1 MINLVNQINEKL
13 GKIIEEI
20 GVEVDLLTSNLDVV
34 QSSID
39 SKIEEAKGYKV
50 SVDEYKENINVIES
64 EIAELEHDL
73 DNLKNN
79 YGNKGLDAIV
89 EVGTKEINSKIV
101 SKQVEVSKY
110 TQKINELTDRARTIK
125 ELLIS
130 LKKDKKEK
138 KERLDN
144 LNTVLEYYSQE
155 FDKIIDYSSNN
166 VDSLVY
172 IPSKDIEVNYEVP
185 VMDEMVDDSPIFDE
199 IESIDKEENGEINE
213 EVEDEN
219 VIEDD
224 LDNQVVNLPDFNI
237 EQDEEVPVSD
247 VISNDNVMEDEH
259 IDDTISSLFAK
270 DLDKN
275 IDFKA
280 LNESIDAEYENVFG
294 DGSSEEIDLDKDI
307 DNDLFTGNDNTNIF
321 DKYSF
326 LDEMVESK
334 PIEPVKSSEDDTIA
348 DIFGNNYK
356 PSYDKGS
363 SNDDIVNNFFI
374 TNKLDYSKFNDQD
387 KDYIKK
393 VFNPIGFSKI
403 IEVLRKHN
411 IDNKGLY
418 YNAKLFEMESSELDS
433 IISKLLVSGQTTH
446 DISLVL
452 NTLGSVSLMDINE
465 AINSYGKDIKN
476 VNITDII
483 IKAKHLSDIGRSD
496 R

>member
-1 MINLVNQINEKL
+1 MLNLVNQINEKL

-20 GVEVDLLTSNLDVV
+20 GVEVDLLTSNLEVV

-89 EVGTKEINSKIV
+89 DVGTKEINSKIV

-172 IPSKDIEVNYEVP
+172 IPSKDIEINYEVP
-185 VMDEMVDDSPIFDE
+185 VMDEVVDDSPIFDE
-199 IESIDKEENGEINE
+199 IESIDKEEND
-213 EVEDEN
+213 EVEEKN
-219 VIEDD
+219 IFEDD
-224 LDNQVVNLPDFNI
+224 LDNQVVKLPDFNI

-247 VISNDNVMEDEH
+247 VISSDNVMEDEH

-374 TNKLDYSKFNDQD
+374 TNKLDYSKFNAQD

-393 VFNPIGFSKI
+393 VFNSIGFSKI

-411 IDNKGLY
+411 IDNEGLY

-452 NTLGSVSLMDINE
+452 NTLSSVSLMDINE
-465 AINSYGKDIKN
+465 VINSYGKDINN